1 MNVDIWLLRV
11 AWVSLPLTAG
21 PAAADAL
28 APWGAAPRA
37 VAEVLLWLLWAVVLV
52 SVLAPQPLSL
62 TAARTGIPLAFFGA
76 VLAVVTGRP
85 SMIAAFG
92 ALSVTV
98 ITFVLVACP
107 NFSRACAQGA
117 AYGDEERFPLK
128 VPPAL
133 FLGIVP
139 VAVLGVGAGIA
150 TGPLLLA
157 SERWVLGGLAVLV
170 GFPLAWVLLRSLH
183 QLARRWVVLVPAGLV
198 VADPMTLSDPVLF
211 VREHIEGVGP
221 ADPGRRP
228 PEEAE
233 DLRLGAASGS
243 VAILLDEEFE
253 LSRRA
258 RDRSRGVR
266 THLLLVATVQSRTLL
281 ERAEARRIR
290 VRT

>member
-1 MNVDIWLLRV
+1 MDIWLLRV

-28 APWGAAPRA
+28 APWGTAPRE
-37 VAEVLLWLLWAVVLV
+37 VGEVLLWVLWAVVLV

-62 TAARTGIPLAFFGA
+62 TAARTGIPLAFVAAAFA
-76 VLAVVTGRP
+76 VLSGRP
-85 SMIAAFG
+85 STVAAIG

-98 ITFVLVACP
+98 ITFVLVALP
-107 NFSRACAQGA
+107 GFSRACAQGA

-128 VPPAL
+128 VPPVL
-133 FLGIVP
+133 FLGILP
-139 VAVLGVGAGIA
+139 IAVLAVGAGLA

-157 SERWVLGGLAVLV
+157 AERWVLGALAVLV
-170 GFPLAWVLLRSLH
+170 GFPIAWVLLRSLH

-211 VREHIEGVGP
+211 IREHIEGVGP

-281 ERAEARRIR
+281 QRAEARRIR